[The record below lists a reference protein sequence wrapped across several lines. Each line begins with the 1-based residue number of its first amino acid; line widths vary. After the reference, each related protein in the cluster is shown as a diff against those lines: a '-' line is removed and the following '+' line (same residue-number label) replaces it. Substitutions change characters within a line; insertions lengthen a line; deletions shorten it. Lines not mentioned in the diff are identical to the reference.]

1 MKDLTDEQIATELEL
16 ALKKQA
22 EQDRDRHQTG
32 ARYRELRDEKERRIK
47 HRLTLLSDQELA
59 ADPDPDIDPVT
70 HALIENEITRRKKAR
85 KAALRKL
92 AKQPLAAVTTA
103 GLLEMAADITGLS
116 EPQVDALLKEL
127 SDRHR
132 PIQRAINR
140 LSQARKRLREVKDV
154 SPLRVVT

>member
-1 MKDLTDEQIATELEL
+1 
-16 ALKKQA
+16 
-22 EQDRDRHQTG
+22 
-32 ARYRELRDEKERRIK
+32 
-47 HRLTLLSDQELA
+47 
-59 ADPDPDIDPVT
+59 
-70 HALIENEITRRKKAR
+70 
-85 KAALRKL
+85 
-92 AKQPLAAVTTA
+92 VTTA
-103 GLLEMAADITGLS
+103 GLAADITGLS